1 MSFAVRATSGAA
13 ARHGP
18 HQSAQKSTR
27 MGTRELWT
35 ISSKSA
41 VSTCIGSSSGGNGVL
56 HAPQRPVSA
65 RLVAAMRFFWP
76 QALQVLITGI
86 CSLLLI
92 GFILQAAVA
101 FASLLRSTVMCI
113 MLRRLAECCSI
124 GRKPPAGTGAPAILV
139 RLIVSIQ

>member
-35 ISSKSA
+35 ISS
-41 VSTCIGSSSGGNGVL
+41 TSGGNGVL

-101 FASLLRSTVMCI
+101 FASLLRSTVMCS

-124 GRKPPAGTGAPAILV
+124 GRKPPAGTGAPATRV